1 MEANKKSKGSSM
13 IMLMKDFFFSILT
26 VILPSRCRAG
36 SVIVSDSKNHLPVHS
51 VELVESCGVVCGP
64 KEGLNKYQPCRS
76 GEKDVRI
83 SQHFCHHTIMSG
95 KPPLERAEM
104 ARVPFSLPSGI
115 KRAHIIV
122 VMSIIFLLIGL
133 FPVSRMELYFFP

>member
-1 MEANKKSKGSSM
+1 M

-36 SVIVSDSKNHLPVHS
+36 SVIVSASKNHLPVHS

-83 SQHFCHHTIMSG
+83 SQHFATHYY
-95 KPPLERAEM
+95 ERET
-104 ARVPFSLPSGI
+104 PS
-115 KRAHIIV
+115 
-122 VMSIIFLLIGL
+122 
-133 FPVSRMELYFFP
+133 